1 MNILSFFVQYDAT
14 IAGGTGG
21 GGEYEVQLGFG
32 WSNGVIMDLLDMYGS
47 EITAFDDFD
56 VESNENTN
64 ASTVTISGV
73 SSVVTGV
80 LVLVASIA
88 AGMLG

>member
-1 MNILSFFVQYDAT
+1 
-14 IAGGTGG
+14 
-21 GGEYEVQLGFG
+21 
-32 WSNGVIMDLLDMYGS
+32 MDLLDMYGN
-47 EITAFDDFD
+47 EITAVDEFD

-73 SSVVTGV
+73 SSVVTGI

-88 AGMLG
+88 AGMLGWGKNLQNLL

>member
-1 MNILSFFVQYDAT
+1 
-14 IAGGTGG
+14 
-21 GGEYEVQLGFG
+21 
-32 WSNGVIMDLLDMYGS
+32 MDLLDMYGN
-47 EITAFDDFD
+47 EITAVDEFD

-73 SSVVTGV
+73 SSVVTGI